1 MKKYL
6 TLLFILTMTVSLCA
20 CGQKG
25 SESLP
30 GASGT
35 PGASVSKTETEAS
48 SGETDADT
56 ASQDKQKGAVTIEI
70 TPPDG
75 WTPVEG
81 SVLPVQYTKG
91 TASFM
96 VKTEPFS
103 SDTLD
108 EVVNEALGV
117 YQKSFDNLKV
127 QGEAEPFTVDE
138 KDARKL
144 TFTCTISK
152 MNMKYLYVYLFA
164 VDKTYVITFGD
175 QESTFDT
182 LAADYETILS
192 NIHFKAQ

>member
-6 TLLFILTMTVSLCA
+6 TLFFILIMAASLCA

-25 SESLP
+25 TEPVSETSGAP
-30 GASGT
+30 GTTS
-35 PGASVSKTETEAS
+35 SKTETEAS
-48 SGETDADT
+48 SGETGADT
-56 ASQDKQKGAVTIEI
+56 ASPNKQEGAVAIEI

-81 SVLPVQYTKG
+81 SVLPVQYMKG

-96 VKTEPFS
+96 VKSEPFS
-103 SDTLD
+103 GATLD
-108 EVVNEALGV
+108 DVVDESLGM

-127 QGEAEPFTVDE
+127 QGEAEPLTVDE

-144 TFTCTISK
+144 TFTCTVSK

-164 VDKTYVITFGD
+164 ADKTYVITFGD

-192 NIHFKAQ
+192 NIKFKAQ